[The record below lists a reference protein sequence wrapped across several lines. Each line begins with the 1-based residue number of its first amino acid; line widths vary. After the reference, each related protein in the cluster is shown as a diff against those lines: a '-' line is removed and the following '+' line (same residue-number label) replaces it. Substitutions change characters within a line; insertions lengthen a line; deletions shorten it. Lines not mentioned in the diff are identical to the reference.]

1 MEFETWWLLGVPFFF
16 ALGWIAARVDIRH
29 VISESRSLP
38 RSYYKGLNALLDEQ
52 PDRAID
58 VFVDIARLDPET
70 AELHFA
76 LGKLFRRRGDIER
89 AVRVHQ
95 NLLSRPD
102 LAPEM
107 AAQAR
112 FELGQD
118 YLKAG
123 LLDRAEETFNQ
134 LADTP
139 FGPQARR
146 ALLEI
151 YQREKEWKRAI
162 EAALALQASGA
173 GAYQK
178 EIAQFHCE
186 LAQDELVHVNADAAL
201 ATLEKAL
208 AHDRNNVR
216 ATLLIGDALLA
227 KGDTEGALRAW
238 RRVEQQS
245 AAHVGLVAQRLM
257 DGYRAVGRA
266 GEGLKLLKG
275 YLAEAPAIDLLEVV
289 FRAELDLAGPDA
301 ANQLVTDELRRMPT
315 LLALDKLIEAR
326 LMYAPAERLPELSM
340 MKSLVGGYAQKLA
353 RYQCSHCGFKAK
365 QFYWQCP
372 GCSQWESYAPRRS
385 EELSVLN
392 QG

>member
-95 NLLSRPD
+95 NLLARPD
-102 LAPEM
+102 LSAEM
-107 AAQAR
+107 SAQAG

-123 LLDRAEETFNQ
+123 LLDRAEETFNRLSGTQ
-134 LADTP
+134 FA
-139 FGPQARR
+139 PQASR

-162 EAALALQASGA
+162 DATLALQASGA

-186 LAQDELVHVNADAAL
+186 LAQDELVHVNPDAAL

-216 ATLLIGDALLA
+216 ATILVGDALLA
-227 KGDTEGALRAW
+227 KGDAEGALRAW

-257 DGYRAVGRA
+257 DGYRAVGRSD
-266 GEGLKLLKG
+266 EGLRLLKG

-289 FRAELDLAGPDA
+289 FRAELELSGPDA

-326 LMYAPAERLPELSM
+326 LMYAAPERLPELSM

-372 GCSQWESYAPRRS
+372 GCSQWESYAPRRT